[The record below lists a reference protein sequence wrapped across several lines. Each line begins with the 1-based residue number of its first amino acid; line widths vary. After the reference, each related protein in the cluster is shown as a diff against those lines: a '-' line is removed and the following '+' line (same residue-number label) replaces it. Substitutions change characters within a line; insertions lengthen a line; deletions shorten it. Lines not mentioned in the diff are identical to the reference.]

1 MELKTFVSEIVKD
14 WSEYPK
20 SKKVK
25 KIEGLNGYL
34 SYETGL
40 SGENYTI
47 KKLRKLHPKYEFV
60 LTDGSKSPADII
72 GLNKNTKYWHFA
84 LFQVKTSK
92 ETKMLTSE
100 INEKY
105 TLPILSEIIKSRFLI
120 INKRNRNLKKQIF
133 ITSGYIG
140 IHKQKNHSVFKSLPY
155 PKSFSLNNLNLTSTE
170 KTEIKNS
177 LHRNIK

>member
-72 GLNKNTKYWHFA
+72 GLNKNTKYFLNRAA
-84 LFQVKTSK
+84 LAS
-92 ETKMLTSE
+92 
-100 INEKY
+100 
-105 TLPILSEIIKSRFLI
+105 FL
-120 INKRNRNLKKQIF
+120 F
-133 ITSGYIG
+133 
-140 IHKQKNHSVFKSLPY
+140 
-155 PKSFSLNNLNLTSTE
+155 
-170 KTEIKNS
+170 IKNFIIPS
-177 LHRNIK
+177 IA